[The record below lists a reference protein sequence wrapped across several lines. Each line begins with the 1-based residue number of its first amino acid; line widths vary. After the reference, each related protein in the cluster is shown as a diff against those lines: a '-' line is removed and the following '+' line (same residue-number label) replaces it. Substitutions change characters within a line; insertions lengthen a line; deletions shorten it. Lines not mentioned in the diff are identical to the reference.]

1 MQFAIRQAIA
11 VQRTELTREQPGMA
25 DMVIIATM
33 HNMII
38 VLKCFLFMIY
48 RFLNILYGILLL
60 LSQCVPPR

>member
-1 MQFAIRQAIA
+1 MQYAITQAIA
-11 VQRTELTREQPGMA
+11 VQRTELRTEQPGMA

-48 RFLNILYGILLL
+48 RFLNIFYDILLL
-60 LSQCVPPR
+60 LSLCVPPR